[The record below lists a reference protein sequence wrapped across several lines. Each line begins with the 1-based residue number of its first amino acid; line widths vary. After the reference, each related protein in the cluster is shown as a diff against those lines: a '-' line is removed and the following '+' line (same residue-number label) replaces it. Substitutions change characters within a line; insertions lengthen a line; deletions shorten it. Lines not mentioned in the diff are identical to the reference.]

1 MTSQTVDTAMARRL
15 VGAMAIQGAS
25 IIGQPG
31 GWSVML
37 KLGKVEKPLGV
48 QRTDKPRT
56 WRSLDRCVDFLK
68 NELHL
73 ARVDLLDATLHS
85 DAAVAGKGRSDAAQ
99 RMRQAHQAAAYDKWF
114 RAEVARG
121 RPSAPARAGCDQRRE
136 LREAADLAFAEH
148 ALQVRLDGVA
158 RQAEPLREVV
168 DRVRGERG
176 GRDACLGLCEP
187 VKRRER
193 LGRD

>member
-85 DAAVAGKGRSDAAQ
+85 DETVAGKGRSDAAQ
-99 RMRQAHQAAAYDKWF
+99 RMRQTHQAAAYDKWF

-121 RPSAPARAGCDQRRE
+121 LQEADDPATPWVSNEAVMAESARRRAAWRKG
-136 LREAADLAFAEH
+136 AASDK
-148 ALQVRLDGVA
+148 GVKG
-158 RQAEPLREVV
+158 QTS
-168 DRVRGERG
+168 
-176 GRDACLGLCEP
+176 
-187 VKRRER
+187 
-193 LGRD
+193 